1 MGRRRY
7 GNNHDVTC
15 RARAR
20 TTNGDPDSRPSVE
33 SRHQQPAVLP
43 PRRRRAAMTRRLL
56 TCREVVEL
64 ATEYFEAS
72 LPPEQSEPFAA
83 HVAGCRG
90 CQSYL
95 RQLRIT
101 VEILHTEADR
111 APAD

>member
-1 MGRRRY
+1 
-7 GNNHDVTC
+7 
-15 RARAR
+15 
-20 TTNGDPDSRPSVE
+20 
-33 SRHQQPAVLP
+33 
-43 PRRRRAAMTRRLL
+43 MTRRLL

-72 LPPEQSEPFAA
+72 LPPEQSERFAA

-90 CQSYL
+90 CQTHL

-111 APAD
+111 APADTSALRSALRDWSGTGEADVHSA